1 MCLSGGENVVY
12 ENARD
17 YEQYLTKKYGTKTG
31 IRGKK
36 IDKKIEEIR
45 ITLIEKKEQTKEQ
58 NGLMQLISVL
68 KEEIKG
74 GRECQP

>member
-31 IRGKK
+31 IREQK
-36 IDKKIEEIR
+36 IDNKIEEIR

-58 NGLMQLISVL
+58 NGLRQLISVL
-68 KEEIKG
+68 KEELKG
-74 GRECQP
+74 ERECQP